1 MEQTLFEI
9 WKLGFNVFFSRV
21 VKFVS
26 EWKKSISLNQFID
39 SSNVILNPQNKQK
52 LNKLPTAIN
61 RISRFE
67 AIQSTAGSAGDIGW
81 NEISFFL

>member
-1 MEQTLFEI
+1 MEQTLFEFL
-9 WKLGFNVFFSRV
+9 KLSFMIFFSRV

-26 EWKKSISLNQFID
+26 EWKKSISLHQFID

-52 LNKLPTAIN
+52 LNKLATAIN

-67 AIQSTAGSAGDIGW
+67 AIQSTASSVGDIG
-81 NEISFFL
+81 

>member
-1 MEQTLFEI
+1 MEQTLFEFL
-9 WKLGFNVFFSRV
+9 KLSFMIFFSRV

-39 SSNVILNPQNKQK
+39 SLNVILNPQNKQK
-52 LNKLPTAIN
+52 LNKLATAIN

-67 AIQSTAGSAGDIGW
+67 AIQSTASSAGDIGW